1 MDIFLTLT
9 RQSILNL
16 RLKTEPVTA
25 SADATVVS
33 GCEHTGILYMDIYRG
48 IYSIY
53 SIQPYLAEKANK
65 LLKWLYCSTL
75 KLYFNLYITVYIF
88 SLHLSQNRWDYHLD
102 FEWLNLRP
110 DLGNIFLLLFFT
122 KILRITWRRFIH
134 MSNIMPIFFICYGNN
149 ETMHKT
155 IYE

>member
-16 RLKTEPVTA
+16 RIKTEPVTA

-65 LLKWLYCSTL
+65 LLK
-75 KLYFNLYITVYIF
+75 
-88 SLHLSQNRWDYHLD
+88 
-102 FEWLNLRP
+102 
-110 DLGNIFLLLFFT
+110 
-122 KILRITWRRFIH
+122 
-134 MSNIMPIFFICYGNN
+134 
-149 ETMHKT
+149 
-155 IYE
+155 